1 MKEIPSK
8 ILDMLDVR
16 LNDQLSYDF
25 SVIPV
30 ADVIEKTLVNL
41 ISKSLVKQK
50 TNGEALVN
58 VPVTLFGGVWE
69 PTWPSEEI
77 KQEALAGNEELIRKY
92 LGTNGLPSYRRG
104 EVIDE
109 KTGKRK
115 PTYLAKAAIA
125 FNGQWLNL
133 LNLKFKGQKIG
144 INNVDGTL
152 NMDASLENLNR
163 LIKTDDFLKEH
174 GDKIRIAGPRIPTD
188 AMNIKE
194 AVGGGG
200 LLGGGGVGWGP
211 PSPRPEPVLNLL
223 YLTKV

>member
-1 MKEIPSK
+1 MYDKGELIEGLDPKLVAEYKKATEGISKIYKTELLERIGYEYINGKYKGNIKRLVSVLRNELELKEIPSQ

-16 LNDQLSYDF
+16 LNEQLSYDF

-69 PTWPSEEI
+69 PTWPSEEV
-77 KQEALAGNEELIRKY
+77 KQEALAGNEELIRKF

-109 KTGKRK
+109 ATGKRK

-125 FNGQWLNL
+125 FNGQWVNL
-133 LNLKFKGQKIG
+133 LNLKF
-144 INNVDGTL
+144 L
-152 NMDASLENLNR
+152 HPMD
-163 LIKTDDFLKEH
+163 
-174 GDKIRIAGPRIPTD
+174 
-188 AMNIKE
+188 
-194 AVGGGG
+194 
-200 LLGGGGVGWGP
+200 
-211 PSPRPEPVLNLL
+211 NLL
-223 YLTKV
+223 